1 MLVTVVP
8 IADMRVGMGNR
19 FVPMRMRVPVG
30 TICSHPV
37 RFVIGMLVG
46 MVLVLVA
53 RVMEVFVFM
62 PHLVMA
68 MPMCVVFIEQQYNA
82 THHQDARGD
91 HVEAECFF
99 EGKDSKPCSNKR
111 CRRKNH

>member
-8 IADMRVGMGNR
+8 IADMRVFMVNR

-68 MPMCVVFIEQQYNA
+68 MPMCVVFIEQQ
-82 THHQDARGD
+82 
-91 HVEAECFF
+91 
-99 EGKDSKPCSNKR
+99 
-111 CRRKNH
+111 